1 MRMCFIGEESGQ
13 FLLVDRGLVGQTIG
27 VKPIFSDGRQILEFI
42 FLQIISAA
50 DEVVASIDRDELA
63 KYFALRSDP
72 EDEAT
77 EVSVHLFV
85 FFTSYIFNLKS
96 SSRL

>member
-1 MRMCFIGEESGQ
+1 MC
-13 FLLVDRGLVGQTIG
+13 
-27 VKPIFSDGRQILEFI
+27 

-63 KYFALRSDP
+63 RYCALRSDP

-77 EVSVHLFV
+77 EVSVHLLV
-85 FFTSYIFNLKS
+85 FLPLLQFQLKKS
-96 SSRL
+96 SYRSS

>member
-1 MRMCFIGEESGQ
+1 MC
-13 FLLVDRGLVGQTIG
+13 
-27 VKPIFSDGRQILEFI
+27 

-63 KYFALRSDP
+63 RYCALRSDP

-77 EVSVHLFV
+77 EK
-85 FFTSYIFNLKS
+85 LKKKMETTRDQLTEALYQKGLTLAELEALKGES
-96 SSRL
+96 TADKVDMFEENFKELKKMGRSEVL

>member
-1 MRMCFIGEESGQ
+1 MC
-13 FLLVDRGLVGQTIG
+13 
-27 VKPIFSDGRQILEFI
+27 
-42 FLQIISAA
+42 FLQIISVA
-50 DEVVASIDRDELA
+50 DEVIASIDRDELA

-85 FFTSYIFNLKS
+85 FFTSYIFNLKRS
-96 SSRL
+96 SSRSS